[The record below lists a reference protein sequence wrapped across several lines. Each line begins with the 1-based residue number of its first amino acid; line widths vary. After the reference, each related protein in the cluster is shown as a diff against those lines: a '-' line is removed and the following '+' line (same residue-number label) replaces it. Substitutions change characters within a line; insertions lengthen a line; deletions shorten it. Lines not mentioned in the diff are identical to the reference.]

1 MPLICFFCFYVI
13 MIYCKMKIRVFEFFM
28 CFFLRMDQ
36 TLYFRL
42 LLARKCFLILFMVYS
57 FIMFD
62 SVLKSIIAKR
72 LFHSSL
78 LRI

>member
-1 MPLICFFCFYVI
+1 ML
-13 MIYCKMKIRVFEFFM
+13 
-28 CFFLRMDQ
+28 FFL
-36 TLYFRL
+36 L
-42 LLARKCFLILFMVYS
+42 LVSEFMVYS

-62 SVLKSIIAKR
+62 SVLKSIKAKR